1 MDVRSPVR
9 KLAAPLLLAFAVL
22 CLWNTFLV
30 YPLKIFVVFLHEL
43 SHGLA
48 AILTG
53 GSIERIEL
61 SFNQGGVCLTRG
73 GSEFIILSA
82 GYLGSMLWGAIL
94 LVLSARTQWD
104 RLLLKGVAI
113 LTLIMTVLYVRSIF
127 GFLYGLGAGAA
138 LLLVATRFS
147 PKVSKLFIQAIA
159 ITSCLY
165 SVYDIFSDLLFRSV
179 PASDANALARLT
191 GVPSFIWAI
200 LWTAIAAFVAAIAFV
215 ISTRGMKSA
224 SPGQARS

>member
-1 MDVRSPVR
+1 MDVRFPVR
-9 KLAAPLLLAFAVL
+9 KLAAPLLLAIGVL

-73 GSEFIILSA
+73 GSEFVILSA
-82 GYLGSMLWGAIL
+82 GYLGSMLWGAL
-94 LVLSARTQWD
+94 LLILSARTQWD

-113 LTLIMTVLYVRSIF
+113 LTLIVTVLYVRSIF
-127 GFLYGLGAGAA
+127 GFLYGLGAGIG
-138 LLLVATRFS
+138 LLLIASRLS
-147 PKVSKLFIQAIA
+147 PKISELFIQAIA

-165 SVYDIFSDLLFRSV
+165 SVYDILSDLFFRSV
-179 PASDANALARLT
+179 PESDANALARLT
-191 GVPSFIWAI
+191 GIPSVVWAI
-200 LWTAIAAFVAAIAFV
+200 LWTAIALFVATIAFV
-215 ISTRGMKSA
+215 ISTRGSKSP
-224 SPGQARS
+224 SLDQAR